1 MDRRED
7 RSLERLLVAAIA
19 GDERAYFDFLEAVA
33 KLVRGWLRRKA
44 VQGGLDVEDVVQET
58 LLAIHLKRHTW
69 RSAEPVRPWIFAIAN
84 HKLIDAFRRQGRQP
98 IADSPALEEVEANQ
112 PEVLQS
118 WEIDRALNLLTP
130 GQRSVVTAI
139 SIEGSS
145 IQETARDLGMNET
158 AVRVALHRGLTAIA
172 RRFGRT

>member
-1 MDRRED
+1 MDRAEE
-7 RSLERLLVAAIA
+7 RSLERMLVAAID
-19 GDERAYFDFLEAVA
+19 GDERAYRAFLEAVA
-33 KLVRGWLRRKA
+33 KLVRTWLRRK
-44 VQGGLDVEDVVQET
+44 VTHGSLDAEDIVQET

-84 HKLIDAFRRQGRQP
+84 HKLIDAFRRHGRQP
-98 IADSPALEEVEANQ
+98 LADSPALEEVEAAE
-112 PEVLQS
+112 PEVLRS
-118 WEIDRALNLLTP
+118 WEIDRALQVLTP
-130 GQRSVVTAI
+130 GQRSVVTAV

-158 AVRVALHRGLTAIA
+158 AVRVALHRGLAAVA